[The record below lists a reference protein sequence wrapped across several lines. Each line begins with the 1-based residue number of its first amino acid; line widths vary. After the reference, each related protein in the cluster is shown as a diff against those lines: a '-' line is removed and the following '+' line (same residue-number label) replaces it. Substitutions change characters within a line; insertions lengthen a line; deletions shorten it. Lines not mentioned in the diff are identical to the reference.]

1 MDLSINTVVGKP
13 VCCDYYTDVNIVSTT
28 ASLADVLNDNDA
40 KYYSATGKTFEFLGP
55 LLFSSSEKA
64 SKQQQQATVATAA
77 SMESVDALFQRVD
90 DAIAAGRHIVY
101 VSLGTV
107 LTSAKDKVRHTI
119 PPAFH

>member
-1 MDLSINTVVGKP
+1 M
-13 VCCDYYTDVNIVSTT
+13 CCDYYTDVNIVSTT

-55 LLFSSSEKA
+55 LLFLSSEKA

-119 PPAFH
+119 PQAFH